1 MKLPKIF
8 VPNKD
13 LEERTEEL
21 LEEQEVKPK
30 LDPKITAVDEI
41 LGELENNPKY
51 YNSSTF
57 NSNIYVAIN
66 QKGYGLVGGRYK
78 VSNTYFIKTKE
89 FDDVDVFIRVF
100 EKNNMHYCFAT
111 TKTQKL
117 EEFLDK
123 FDNYRPNKTSILSR
137 TGFSEGINT
146 LYFTYISG
154 LGALITHQLITSL
167 FEIPSTNYNVFY
179 SLIAGM
185 GVGGFASWML
195 KRRKFKVNEKQLK
208 LLCNELILDEKEA
221 VKRALK

>member
-21 LEEQEVKPK
+21 LEEQELKPK
-30 LDPKITAVDEI
+30 LDPKITAVDEV
-41 LGELENNPKY
+41 LGELENNSKY
-51 YNSSTF
+51 YSSSTF

-89 FDDVDVFIRVF
+89 SDNVDVFIRVF
-100 EKNNMHYCFAT
+100 EKNSMHYYFAT

-123 FDNYRPNKTSILSR
+123 FDNYRPNKTSILSKS
-137 TGFSEGINT
+137 GFTEGINT

-195 KRRKFKVNEKQLK
+195 KRRKFKVNEKKLK

-221 VKRALK
+221 VKRALT

>member
-1 MKLPKIF
+1 MKLPKTF
-8 VPNKD
+8 VPEKD

-21 LEEQEVKPK
+21 LEEQELKPK

-78 VSNTYFIKTKE
+78 VGNTYFIKIKE
-89 FDDVDVFIRVF
+89 SDNVDVFIRVF
-100 EKNNMHYCFAT
+100 ERNSRHYCFAT

-117 EEFLDK
+117 EEFLDR
-123 FDNYRPNKTSILSR
+123 FDRGKLKDNEIVDNPTLRIMYNINVYGLSWYTAFQFLSYLGVQQNSNEHIVGSVAAGILVAGLTTWLLKACLYRKNKKKMRECYKT
-137 TGFSEGINT
+137 
-146 LYFTYISG
+146 
-154 LGALITHQLITSL
+154 LIT
-167 FEIPSTNYNVFY
+167 
-179 SLIAGM
+179 
-185 GVGGFASWML
+185 
-195 KRRKFKVNEKQLK
+195 
-208 LLCNELILDEKEA
+208 DEKEA

>member
-21 LEEQEVKPK
+21 LEEQELKPK

-41 LGELENNPKY
+41 LRELENNPKY

-57 NSNIYVAIN
+57 NSNFYVAIN
-66 QKGYGLVGGRYK
+66 QKGYGLIGGRYK
-78 VSNTYFIKTKE
+78 VGNTYFIKTKE

-100 EKNNMHYCFAT
+100 EKNNMHYYFAT

-123 FDNYRPNKTSILSR
+123 FDDYKTNKIPILSMS
-137 TGFSEGINT
+137 GFREVVDTFYLTYLSGI
-146 LYFTYISG
+146 
-154 LGALITHQLITSL
+154 GALLTHQLITYL
-167 FEIPSTNYNVFY
+167 FNIPSTNYNVFY

-195 KRRKFKVNEKQLK
+195 KRRKFKKNEKQLK
-208 LLCNELILDEKEA
+208 ILCNELILDEKEA